1 MGIEAVGEL
10 VRFAVRTR
18 LVDIPDDITEFVKGL
33 ILKTV
38 AGMLAGSS
46 MPAGRKVAEFVREV
60 GGLPEVGVI
69 GCGLRVPLWQAV
81 FADAFLAHASELED
95 DRFRSGTSWDITVV
109 PVILPLAEKLKL
121 SGEDIVEASAVGLE
135 VLSRTSQFF
144 PQGHMG
150 LTVVPGSV
158 GPAAT
163 AARALRLDEGQTRS
177 AFGLAMSGVPVSY
190 LNFGTDAHYFETA
203 LQSLNGLVAA
213 ELSKHGM
220 SSNPDIVAYLAR
232 LLGEDRVDA
241 KKIVDGLGV
250 QWQLRD
256 IWVKKYPCCFYT
268 HRYIDALLGV
278 MKEEDIPSGQIES
291 VTVHVAEGAAEI
303 CNRPEPQ
310 SLGDLQFS
318 FHHALAAAMLDK
330 DVNFSHFTEDK
341 IPEPRFKEA
350 RSKVKVVI
358 HPEWAST
365 FAMDTPA
372 HIVVRLSGGR
382 ELLREKR
389 YPLGSREEPLT
400 KVEFRRLFHKF
411 VSGILEPQQ
420 AEYAADAL
428 SNLEQLTKEE
438 VENFIKT
445 ITVVDTFV

>member
-1 MGIEAVGEL
+1 MGIEAVEKL
-10 VRFAVRTR
+10 VRFSVQTKLA
-18 LVDIPDDITEFVKGL
+18 DIPENVTEFVKGL

-46 MPAGRKVAEFVREV
+46 MPAGRKVAKFVKEM
-60 GGLPEVGVI
+60 GGAPEVGVV
-69 GCGLRVPLWQAV
+69 GCGFRVPLWQAV
-81 FADAFLAHASELED
+81 FADAFFAHASELED
-95 DRFRSGTSWDITVV
+95 DRFRGGTSWDITVV
-109 PVILPLAEKLKL
+109 PIILPLAEKLKL
-121 SGEDIVEASAVGLE
+121 SGADIVEASAVGLE

-150 LTVVPGSV
+150 LTVVPGSI

-163 AARALRLDEGQTRS
+163 VAKALRLDEEQTRS

-213 ELSKHGM
+213 ELSRYGM
-220 SSNPDIVAYLAR
+220 SSNPDIATYLVK
-232 LLGEDRVDA
+232 LLGEDRVDGH
-241 KKIVDGLGV
+241 KIADGLGV
-250 QWQLRD
+250 EWQLCD

-278 MKEEDIPSGQIES
+278 MKEEGILSGQIES
-291 VTVHVAEGAAEI
+291 VTVHVAAGAAEI

-341 IPEPRFKEA
+341 IPEPTFKEA
-350 RSKVKVVI
+350 RSKVKVVV

-365 FAMDTPA
+365 FPMDTPA
-372 HIVVRLSGGR
+372 HIVVRLSDGK

-389 YPLGSREEPLT
+389 YPVGSREEPLT
-400 KVEFRRLFHKF
+400 KDEFQRLFHKF
-411 VSGILEPQQ
+411 VSGVLESQQ
-420 AEYAADAL
+420 AGYAAAAL
-428 SNLEQLTKEE
+428 SNLEQLTEKE
-438 VENFIKT
+438 VESFIKT
-445 ITVVDTFV
+445 VTATD